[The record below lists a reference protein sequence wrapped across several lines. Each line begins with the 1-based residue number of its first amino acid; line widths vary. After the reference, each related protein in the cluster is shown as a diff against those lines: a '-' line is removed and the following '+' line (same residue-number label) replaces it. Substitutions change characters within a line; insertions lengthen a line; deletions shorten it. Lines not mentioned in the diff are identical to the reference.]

1 MDIHTFSL
9 SLAAFLLAAVAS
21 VSGFALIARHNYLLG
36 DLWLL
41 LAFSGLCFLVYGVYG
56 EPAAYNVSQLCD
68 TFFKGIGIPLVA
80 TVGLMAVTHQYHP
93 SRRVSA
99 AILGAALAGA
109 VLLEMN
115 DGLAPLRIILRA
127 GAWSGFA
134 VYLCYFAKRLVS
146 VGEYRH
152 AFGVLL
158 LSAQAVVVLKGL
170 TATGAGS
177 EQLMYL
183 VFEGVAASYL
193 CIELFYGYC
202 ALEWALARQMAA
214 ANASRMS

>member
-1 MDIHTFSL
+1 MDIQTFSL

-21 VSGFALIARHNYLLG
+21 VSGLALLSRHNYLLG

-68 TFFKGIGIPLVA
+68 AFFKGIGLPLVA

-93 SRRVSA
+93 SRWASA
-99 AILGAALAGA
+99 AILGAVLAGA
-109 VLLEMN
+109 ILLEMD
-115 DGLAPLRIILRA
+115 DGLAPLRIVLRVS
-127 GAWSGFA
+127 AWSGFA
-134 VYLCYFAKRLVS
+134 AYLWYFAKRLVS

-152 AFGVLL
+152 AFGVVLL
-158 LSAQAVVVLKGL
+158 LAQAVVVLKGV

-193 CIELFYGYC
+193 CIELFYAYC
-202 ALEWALARQMAA
+202 ALEWAMARQMSA
-214 ANASRMS
+214 ANPSRIS